1 MRKVI
6 YLYTKLAP
14 KKHTIILCTGN
25 KNKLKEFI
33 QIMGDQFHIDSE
45 PVDLP
50 ELQGPPLQIAKEKAL
65 LAYEKMGKACVTED
79 TSLCFNAL
87 NGMPGP
93 YVKWFLDAAGPE
105 GLSKML
111 DGFEDKT
118 GYAQCILS
126 YMGPELKE
134 PLQFVGQTQ
143 GVIVRPRGPRNFG
156 WDPIFQPDGY
166 TDTYA
171 EMDKDVKNKISH
183 RLKAIQKFIDHF
195 LVN

>member
-6 YLYTKLAP
+6 FLYSKIAQ
-14 KKHTIILCTGN
+14 KKCTITLCTGN

-33 QIMGDQFHIDSE
+33 QIMGDRFNIDSE

-65 LAYEKMGKACVTED
+65 LAYEKLGKACVTED

-93 YVKWFLDAAGPE
+93 YVKWFLEATGPE

-134 PLQFVGQTQ
+134 PLLFVGQTP

-156 WDPIFQPDGY
+156 WDPIFQPDGF
-166 TDTYA
+166 TETYA
-171 EMDKDVKNKISH
+171 EMDKEVKNQISH

-195 LVN
+195 LVD

>member
-1 MRKVI
+1 MNQNQHEE
-6 YLYTKLAP
+6 AP
-14 KKHTIILCTGN
+14 KKLTITLCTGN

-33 QIMGDQFHIDSE
+33 QIMGDRFNIDSE

-65 LAYEKMGKACVTED
+65 LAYEKLGKACVTED

-93 YVKWFLDAAGPE
+93 YVKWFLEATGPE

-134 PLQFVGQTQ
+134 PIQFVGKTP
-143 GVIVRPRGPRNFG
+143 GVIVRPRGPGHFG
-156 WDPIFQPDGY
+156 WDPIFQPDGF
-166 TDTYA
+166 TETYA